1 MAITKQNLYGALNR
15 YLRAYAAMGVNL
27 DIRFQEGSK
36 TQGVA
41 YSIEMKDGSTPP
53 GTANGIIGLT
63 RQEAWD
69 TLLYIARGIEDL
81 SHWQSKNVTGTTS
94 YFRDKDGVVIGYEG
108 LEE

>member
-1 MAITKQNLYGALNR
+1 MAITKTNLYGALNR

-41 YSIEMKDGSTPP
+41 YSIEMKDGSNPP
-53 GTANGIIGLT
+53 GTSNGIIGLT

-69 TLLYIARGIEDL
+69 TLLTISRAVEDL
-81 SHWQSKNVTGTTS
+81 GFLHTKTNAPETS
-94 YFRDKDGVVIGYEG
+94 YYRDNKGRVIGYEG
-108 LEE
+108 LED